1 MVETYSAIGYSAK
14 RLLVVLVRAL
24 VLVAC
29 AGGCRRTGCCEILT
43 GMTSTENMGEER
55 LENGSIYNY

>member
-1 MVETYSAIGYSAK
+1 MVS
-14 RLLVVLVRAL
+14 VRAL

-29 AGGCRRTGCCEILT
+29 AGGCGRTGCCEILT
-43 GMTSTENMGEER
+43 GMTSTENMREER